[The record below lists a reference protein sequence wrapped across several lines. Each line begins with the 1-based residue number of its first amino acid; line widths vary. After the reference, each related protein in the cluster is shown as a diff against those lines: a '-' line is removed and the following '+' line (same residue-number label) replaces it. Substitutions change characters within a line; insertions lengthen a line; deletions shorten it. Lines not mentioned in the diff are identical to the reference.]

1 MAHNVAQNMAPFNV
15 CAFYF
20 NNSWVF
26 QTSMALDNSYIL
38 SVSDSYGK
46 DDGHGDDNSDDS
58 VFEL

>member
-1 MAHNVAQNMAPFNV
+1 MAQNMAPFNV

-20 NNSWVF
+20 NNSLVF
-26 QTSMALDNSYIL
+26 QTSMAINKSYIL